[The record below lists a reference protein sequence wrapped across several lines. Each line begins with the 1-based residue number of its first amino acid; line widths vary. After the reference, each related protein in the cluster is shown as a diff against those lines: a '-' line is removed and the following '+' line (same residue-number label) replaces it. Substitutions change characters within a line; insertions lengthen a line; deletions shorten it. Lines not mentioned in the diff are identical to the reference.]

1 MNALDIYL
9 DLSQIGISKNEE
21 GAPPRTVLR
30 EAREFL
36 ETHHKELGAFQN
48 LVVFDSQ
55 WVSDKIE
62 ERSYMLQFERKSVK
76 FSFLHHKDA
85 GRWQLKGFWLL

>member
-9 DLSQIGISKNEE
+9 DLSQIGISKNEA

-30 EAREFL
+30 EAREYL
-36 ETHHKELGAFQN
+36 ETHHKELGPFQD
-48 LVVFDSQ
+48 LVVFDAR
-55 WVSDKIE
+55 WVGSRIE
-62 ERSYMLQFERKSVK
+62 ERSYLLQFEKKSIK